1 MRGYAIIPVLIIWL
15 GSLNAQLLQE
25 GFENAAV
32 GKINSWEHIEGW
44 RIDDWD
50 GAVADFAIVD
60 TVSNSGS
67 NSLFIDVQVA
77 SGDRA
82 DQIYLSNWFY
92 PVTVPGGKLLEIS
105 FYARGSQGGQ
115 KVGLDLKNP
124 GNWDN
129 LISEEFTLS
138 TSFNKYVAKYNVHT
152 EQELGIYLNFAYE
165 PGVQYWVDDIQFD
178 TIEPPPPAEID
189 SVIRRSDIALSR
201 TRSQLVYDRFN
212 VSMIAWGWLPQPLTQ
227 EKIEA
232 WRGDVLN
239 VQGSGIK
246 YQARFEVDA
255 GWKNMLDFDSLGYE
269 DDIIITLDSNRLLI
283 PWFSHLTHNGIPAYF
298 FCTNSAGFR
307 KFLRYQ
313 VSIAVSGSPQSL
325 LFDGQ
330 TCTPI
335 AVKWYGGCFC
345 EFCLKDFNQ
354 YLVEHYTSEEL
365 SAKGID
371 DIASFNYQSH
381 LRQLGWTESSYTS
394 QNWQNVP
401 KYPLSDDWRRY
412 HNFATQELTA
422 SLSRYA
428 DSLAGKHIPFGTSS
442 PPSQPFRSVII
453 PEVEIYTEELPQGG
467 ANTPLVSSPVYNY
480 KFIESLDKKIVL
492 TGSPQSDWS
501 PMADFD
507 RPAIIRQWIA
517 QAYAHGAIFMV
528 PVRQWAPNSP
538 TGWYD
543 PVYDDFDYIFDFIHE
558 NATLLNDYTLQAR
571 SSFLLSYRGL
581 SRSKTKT
588 ILTNRYLVE
597 NNIPFNIISVG
608 DDWWQND
615 LKDEDFISTS
625 AILVNSDT
633 SYLDSAQMQF
643 LSKYSD
649 KVVAY
654 DDLDALFQLVPRQYD
669 VSVGN
674 EKVTV
679 IPRENKNDSDS
690 PYICHLVNRKYDMS
704 TNTIIP
710 QDFSVTVDTSQFD
723 KQIVGAILRR
733 PGIDSVNLELFMA
746 DKGFRMDITG
756 LEEWGIVEFVHGVP
770 DYINGITPNLANIIV
785 TVYPNPASD
794 FININVGE
802 PGILQIF
809 DVNGSQLI
817 SGHCKP
823 GTNRINISS
832 LSAGFYFI
840 KINSRE
846 SVHTGKFIVR

>member
-105 FYARGSQGGQ
+105 FYARGSQEGQ
-115 KVGLDLKNP
+115 KMGLDLKNP

-129 LISEEFTLS
+129 LISEEFILS
-138 TSFNKYVAKYNVHT
+138 TSFKKYVANYNVHT

-165 PGVQYWVDDIQFD
+165 PGVQYRVDDILFD

-255 GWKNMLDFDSLGYE
+255 GWKNMLDFDTLGYE

-283 PWFSHLTHNGIPAYF
+283 PWFSHLTHNGISAYY

-313 VSIAVSGSPQSL
+313 VFAAVSGSPQSL
-325 LFDGQ
+325 MFDGQ
-330 TCTPI
+330 TCTPL
-335 AVKWYGGCFC
+335 AVKYYGGCFC
-345 EFCLKDFNQ
+345 QFCMEGFSH
-354 YLVEHYTSEEL
+354 YLDDYFTTEEL
-365 SAKGID
+365 AGKGID
-371 DIASFNYQSH
+371 DIAGFNYQSH
-381 LRQLGWTESSYTS
+381 LKELGWTETNYTS
-394 QNWQNVP
+394 QNWQKVP
-401 KYPLSDDWRRY
+401 DYPLSDDWLRY
-412 HNFATQELTA
+412 QNFSTQELTT
-422 SLSRYA
+422 SLSQYA
-428 DSLAGKHIPFGTSS
+428 DSLAGKHIPFSTSS
-442 PPSQPFRSVII
+442 PPSEPFRSII
-453 PEVEIYTEELPQGG
+453 VPEVDMYTEELPQGG
-467 ANTPLVSSPVYNY
+467 ANTPLNEFPAFNY
-480 KFIESLDKKIVL
+480 KFIESLDKRIVL
-492 TGSPQSDWS
+492 TGSPQTDWS
-501 PMADFD
+501 PMADID
-507 RPAIIRQWIA
+507 RPGIIRQWIA
-517 QAYAHGAIFMV
+517 QAYAHGAVFMV
-528 PVRQWAPNSP
+528 PVQQWAPNSP
-538 TGWYD
+538 SGWYNPD
-543 PVYDDFDYIFDFIHE
+543 YDDFDYIFDFIQE
-558 NATLLNDYTLQAR
+558 NSRLIDEYTLKAS

-581 SRSKTKT
+581 SRGKTKT
-588 ILTNRYLVE
+588 ILTNRFLVE
-597 NNIPFNIISVG
+597 NNIPFNIIAAG
-608 DDWWQND
+608 GDWWEND
-615 LKDEDFISTS
+615 LKDEDFIGTD

-633 SYLDSAQMQF
+633 SYLDSAQAAF

-654 DDLDALFQLVPRQYD
+654 NDLEGIFQLVPRQFD

-674 EKVTV
+674 EKVWV
-679 IPRENKNDSDS
+679 VLRENKNDPEA
-690 PYICHLVNRKYDMS
+690 PYICHLINRRYDMS
-704 TNTIIP
+704 ANAIIP
-710 QDFSVTVDTSQFD
+710 QDFSVTVDTSQFNR
-723 KQIVGAILRR
+723 QINGAILRR
-733 PGIDSVNLELFMA
+733 PGMDSLNLELFIA
-746 DKGFRMDITG
+746 EKGFRMDIG
-756 LEEWGIVEFVHGVP
+756 NLEEWGIVEFVYGTP
-770 DYINGITPNLANIIV
+770 DYINGIKQNLTKKFL

-794 FININVGE
+794 FINVNVNE

-809 DVNGSQLI
+809 DVNGSLI
-817 SGHCKP
+817 LSGYCER

-832 LSAGFYFI
+832 LSTGFYFV
-840 KINSRE
+840 KINSSN
-846 SVHTGKFIVR
+846 SVCTGKFIIR